1 MSSETAPGGPTP
13 AEIAAEIGAG
23 AVDLLQR
30 TGYCHSLFVAQ
41 AVGGRRCNWHDW
53 DAAKVSLAGA
63 IWYGYGVAIQKH
75 WRHCDKCETAR
86 NQLINTLAEVLGKR
100 VDEWNDDHQGDRKI
114 AIPAVHEAVRR
125 LGEVDM
131 AKEKVFPET
140 VQWLVVPDLMIG
152 APLRLSNSDLT
163 VTPVLKSIGPE
174 RWLYVAVSGS
184 ALPRALCIHAEMDT
198 TKTEEVCLTFATF
211 FVRDIAE
218 VFWSL
223 VEHKQ
228 PIPTEQEML
237 AILNTLGKKAFDAA

>member
-1 MSSETAPGGPTP
+1 MGIVTS
-13 AEIAAEIGAG
+13 G
-23 AVDLLQR
+23 AV
-30 TGYCHSLFVAQ
+30 H
-41 AVGGRRCNWHDW
+41 
-53 DAAKVSLAGA
+53 
-63 IWYGYGVAIQKH
+63 
-75 WRHCDKCETAR
+75 
-86 NQLINTLAEVLGKR
+86 LAELVPHP
-100 VDEWNDDHQGDRKI
+100 NDDHQGDRQI
-114 AIPAVHEAVRR
+114 AIPAVREAVRR
-125 LGEVDM
+125 LGEANM
-131 AKEKVFPET
+131 AKVFPET

-152 APLRLSNSDLT
+152 TPLRLSNSDLT

-228 PIPTEQEML
+228 SIPTEPELL
-237 AILNTLGKKAFDAA
+237 AILNTLGKKSFDAA